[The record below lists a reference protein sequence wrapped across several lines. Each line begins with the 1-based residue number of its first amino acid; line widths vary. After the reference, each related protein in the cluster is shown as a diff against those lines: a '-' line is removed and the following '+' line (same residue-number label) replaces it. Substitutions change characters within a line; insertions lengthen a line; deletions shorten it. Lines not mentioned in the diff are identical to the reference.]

1 MKAIQERGFL
11 SGYNRYVWAV
21 IVLQVA
27 GGLVSTDLMAMETCM
42 QMDES
47 IDEYA
52 DGWIDRYACRWMDR

>member
-27 GGLVSTDLMAMETCM
+27 GGLVSPELMDVEACM
-42 QMDES
+42 QMDGCTWLCV
-47 IDEYA
+47 YA
-52 DGWIDRYACRWMDR
+52 

>member
-27 GGLVSTDLMAMETCM
+27 GGLVSPEPIVVEACM
-42 QMDES
+42 HMDGS
-47 IDEYA
+47 IDRSIGIRMDGCTWFCVYA
-52 DGWIDRYACRWMDR
+52 